1 MGDQPAIAAEGRATP
16 SGPRPAGRDRAAVRA
31 EMESVRLDFHQLIG
45 DATPAELRHPTDGTR
60 WTNQQLLF
68 HMLFGYL
75 IVRALLVLVRVFGLL
90 PDGASKAFAR
100 LLDSAHRPFDLINY
114 LGSCAGAWVI
124 SPMRMTRMLDRVI
137 AALQQHLQRE
147 TSPALRHGMHYPTT
161 WDPFF
166 ADYMTLADIYH
177 YPTQHFRFHQ
187 RQLTLSQPGP
197 PLLRPTG
204 SDRAE
209 RPTAAGKSP
218 SRRGAGGRNPAVA
231 ASPQATLP
239 VAAEPIVRLTIDIAA
254 PAEVVF
260 GMLADPAQH
269 PKIDGSGTVRHV
281 LRGPRRLSAGSRFRM
296 NMRLFGVPYR
306 VTNRVVEFE
315 PDRLITW
322 RHFEPQRW
330 RYELEPIAGGTRVRE
345 SFDYSAYP
353 RIGRWFIRL
362 AGWPERNRRAIAQTL
377 LRLKA
382 AAENRAGG
390 RL

>member
-1 MGDQPAIAAEGRATP
+1 MPGL
-16 SGPRPAGRDRAAVRA
+16 DRAVVLA
-31 EMESVRLDFHQLIG
+31 EMESARLDFHQLAG
-45 DATPAELRHPTDGTR
+45 GAAAADLRQPTDGTR

-75 IVRALLVLVRVFGLL
+75 VVRALLVLVRVFGVF

-114 LGSCAGAWVI
+114 LGSCAGARVI
-124 SPMRMTRMLDRVI
+124 SPTRMTRMLDRVI
-137 AALQQHLQRE
+137 GALQQQLQRE
-147 TSPALRHGMHYPTT
+147 TGSALGRGMHYPTT

-187 RQLTLSQPGP
+187 RQLTLSPPGP
-197 PLLRPTG
+197 PPLRPTG
-204 SDRAE
+204 SGRVE
-209 RPTAAGKSP
+209 RPTAAM
-218 SRRGAGGRNPAVA
+218 V
-231 ASPQATLP
+231 ASPHAALP
-239 VAAEPIVRLTIDIAA
+239 VVAEPIVQLTIDIAA
-254 PAEVVF
+254 PAEAVF
-260 GMLADPAQH
+260 DLLTDPTQH
-269 PKIDGSGTVRHV
+269 PKIDGSTTVRQF

-315 PDRLITW
+315 PHRLIAW

-330 RYELEPIAGGTRVRE
+330 RYELEPVAGGTRVRE

-353 RIGRWFIRL
+353 RVGRWLIRL

-377 LRLKA
+377 LRLRA
-382 AAENRAGG
+382 AAENGAG
-390 RL
+390 RRC